1 MRGKWSENYVGFTT
15 FSRHNPM
22 MSPRKTRLPDDRGE
36 GGGVTCVHTAQT
48 LVLHNCH
55 TDGAKTHRD
64 ENLFGKEK
72 ETIHSRETANRA
84 VIRTRQC
91 AKPSE
96 NCFVFGSPYINNQL
110 ISFARGREKKKK
122 KPSKL
127 DMQMAPADAK
137 VVASLAS
144 EATA

>member
-15 FSRHNPM
+15 SSRHNPM
-22 MSPRKTRLPDDRGE
+22 MSPRKERLPVAPTETPAIGERGR
-36 GGGVTCVHTAQT
+36 GDVCTHCTDTSASQLPHRRCQDAQ
-48 LVLHNCH
+48 
-55 TDGAKTHRD
+55 RD

-84 VIRTRQC
+84 AILTRQTC

-110 ISFARGREKKKK
+110 ISFKRGKKKK
-122 KPSKL
+122 KRKKTSKL
-127 DMQMAPADAK
+127 DMQWHP
-137 VVASLAS
+137 L
-144 EATA
+144 TLR